1 MLLGNAA
8 SQKQEKNI
16 SDGNELQRTGEQWL
30 VAAAKNGQRPAFA
43 ALYERY
49 GQQLL
54 RATYRITKTREDA
67 EDALQDSLLSAFIH
81 IKDFDGRSSFS
92 TWLTRIA
99 INCALMKLRK
109 NRGYREISTD
119 EPLDSEAK
127 WPRYEPV
134 DGAPDPEESHVLRE
148 RERMVTTAVR
158 ALRPA
163 IRRAVEIRHL
173 QECSIKETAQ
183 ALGISV
189 EATKGR
195 LFHARAAL
203 RKASRLRMVRQVRVR
218 RAA

>member
-1 MLLGNAA
+1 MFLENAV
-8 SQKQEKNI
+8 SQQQDEKI
-16 SDGNELQRTGEQWL
+16 SDGYELQRTNERWL
-30 VAAAKNGQRPAFA
+30 VAAAKNGQRAAFA

-49 GQQLL
+49 EQQLL

-67 EDALQDSLLSAFIH
+67 EDALQDSLLSAFVH

-109 NRGYREISTD
+109 NRGYREISID
-119 EPLDSEAK
+119 EPLDADEK
-127 WPRYEPV
+127 VPRYEPV
-134 DGAPDPEESHVLRE
+134 DHAPDPEERHVQRE
-148 RERMVTTAVR
+148 QEHMIITAVK

-183 ALGISV
+183 VLGISL

-203 RKASRLRMVRQVRVR
+203 RKASRLRSIRQVRVR